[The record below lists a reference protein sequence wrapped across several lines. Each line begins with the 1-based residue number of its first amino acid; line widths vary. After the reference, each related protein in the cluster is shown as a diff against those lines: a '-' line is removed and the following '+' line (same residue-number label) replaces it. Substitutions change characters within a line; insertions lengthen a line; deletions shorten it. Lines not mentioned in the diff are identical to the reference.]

1 MDLTGAL
8 LRIAI
13 PRAFVVAAPGSTGIR
28 LAVEREL
35 RLRGWAVALTPANSD
50 ILTVCGNGEAV
61 FDEVVDRLWDQIPSP
76 RALVRITRPDAVAL
90 QLDEAR
96 TGLCDLAALQADAGH
111 RSNADVSN
119 MDHGA
124 ARTAGQ
130 DVDSRDMGMAGH
142 DMDSHDMGMAGH
154 DTGHMDMDMD
164 MPGGIPMA
172 DRSADRDGLTLDQ
185 LHVALGPA
193 LPYWPPGL
201 IVRLVLQ
208 GDIVQTAESE
218 IDAGRA
224 GSSFWLDTEASAD
237 DRVRVREAAAA
248 DSLQRL
254 LSVAGW
260 RSAAATGC
268 WLRDELLASGPGKA
282 LDPRFVRWIRRVRRS
297 RVLRWS
303 TNGLGQVG
311 LDGVAGLRGDV
322 SDRWLR
328 WTGEIASLIDAPADH
343 TRPAAVAWGAQRAE
357 FARASLSL
365 LPALLT
371 GQEFASARLIVASFD
386 PDLEA
391 LHAHAAGGSR
401 G

>member
-1 MDLTGAL
+1 
-8 LRIAI
+8 
-13 PRAFVVAAPGSTGIR
+13 
-28 LAVEREL
+28 VEREL

-50 ILTVCGNGEAV
+50 ILTGCGNGEAV

-142 DMDSHDMGMAGH
+142 DMGTAGH
-154 DTGHMDMDMD
+154 DTGHMDMGGMDMGGMD

-237 DRVRVREAAAA
+237 DRVRVRVAAAA

-268 WLRDELLASGPGKA
+268 WLRDELLASDPGKA

-311 LDGVAGLRGDV
+311 LDGLAGLRGDV

-371 GQEFASARLIVASFD
+371 GQELASARLIVASFD